1 MRYLNYNGKF
11 YEEGT
16 PIINADSRALRYGD
30 GLFETIKFKNN
41 DFILLQDHLER
52 LWKGLDLLQFEKPK
66 LFTKQFLRDELADLV
81 KKNKD
86 IAARI
91 RLTVFRASGGLY
103 DPEHQHPQFIIE
115 SMPLTTNTEILNSN
129 GLQLCIYRDA
139 LKSCDSFSN
148 IKHNNFLPYSMG
160 ALFAKANRFNDA
172 IILNQHSRICD
183 STIANIFIIKDE
195 VIYTPALSEGCI
207 SGTVRKFILKH
218 LPLAGFDV
226 KETIITEKMLL
237 EADEVFLTNSIY
249 NMRWVAAIADR
260 EYSSNQ
266 TRKIFD
272 SILKTNKEIFC

>member
-1 MRYLNYNGKF
+1 MRYINYNGKF

-139 LKSCDSFSN
+139 LKSCDSFCN

-160 ALFAKANRFNDA
+160 A
-172 IILNQHSRICD
+172 
-183 STIANIFIIKDE
+183 
-195 VIYTPALSEGCI
+195 
-207 SGTVRKFILKH
+207 
-218 LPLAGFDV
+218 
-226 KETIITEKMLL
+226 
-237 EADEVFLTNSIY
+237 
-249 NMRWVAAIADR
+249 
-260 EYSSNQ
+260 
-266 TRKIFD
+266 
-272 SILKTNKEIFC
+272 